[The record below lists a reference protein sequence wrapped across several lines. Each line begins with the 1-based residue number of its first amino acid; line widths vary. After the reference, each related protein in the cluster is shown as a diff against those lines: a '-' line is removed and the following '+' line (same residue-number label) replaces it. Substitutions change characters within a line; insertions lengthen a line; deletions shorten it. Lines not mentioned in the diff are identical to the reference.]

1 MEEINRLVLTQETQ
15 EDSVV
20 SLSLRPTDFKGFIG
34 QQDLVAGLRVA
45 VEAAQKRGE
54 PLEHMLFS
62 GPPGLGKT
70 SLAHIIAQEMNAR
83 ITVTSGPAIDRAG
96 DFIGILT
103 SLERGDILFIDEIH
117 RLNKNIEEFLYPAME
132 NYKIDFVVDK
142 GPYAKTINFS
152 LKPFTLIGATT
163 RSGLLASPMR
173 DRFGIFYHLDFYKVE
188 DLSKIVMA
196 SAQKLGVALSADAAF
211 AIAQRARGT
220 PRIANRLLRRVR
232 DYAQVKS
239 SGGVVDVGIVDLTM
253 TALGIDPHGLD
264 DLDRRLL
271 TVIKTHYSGGPV
283 GIEALAAT
291 LNEEADTIVDVVE
304 PYLLKIGFLR
314 RTGRGREITEQARK
328 VL

>member
-1 MEEINRLVLTQETQ
+1 MEEIKRLVLTQETQ

-20 SLSLRPTDFKGFIG
+20 SLSLRPSKFADFVG
-34 QQDLVAGLRVA
+34 QSDLVAGLRVA

-103 SLERGDILFIDEIH
+103 GLESGDILFIDEIH
-117 RLNKNIEEFLYPAME
+117 RLNKSIEEFLYPAME

-142 GPYAKTINFS
+142 GPYAKTVNFN

-173 DRFGIFYHLDFYKVE
+173 DRFGIFYHLDFYKQE
-188 DLSKIVMA
+188 DLAHIVRA
-196 SAQKLGVALSADAAF
+196 SATKLGITIDAEAAMALAL
-211 AIAQRARGT
+211 RARGT

-239 SGGVVDVGIVDLTM
+239 GKNVIDVAIVEQTM
-253 TALGIDPHGLD
+253 TALGIDPNGLD
-264 DLDRRLL
+264 DLDRRLINI
-271 TVIKTHYSGGPV
+271 IKTQYSGGPV

-304 PYLLKIGFLR
+304 PYLLKAGFLR
-314 RTGRGREITEQARK
+314 RTGRGREITDLARK
-328 VL
+328 IS